1 VTNTTNGVLTVASN
15 FSASA
20 KGRRALS
27 TKGGYDLQD
36 KTAVVV
42 FSIDA
47 ATSTGNVVE
56 LWMYATTGKF
66 IQAALSI
73 VPGTLATTISVRFSG
88 SSAAT
93 VQQQSTACA
102 FSKQVQYQLKL
113 RIYLASTWKV
123 STDLLQ
129 GSSTICTLDISP
141 QAVPSNMFSDPF
153 TYVLSQSST
162 GVPVQRANNAA
173 DEVMSI
179 QINKMGVECSKGT
192 CASVAPSPT
201 QKASAS
207 GSSSVGLIAA
217 IVSVIGGVVVLSVVL
232 AVVVV
237 AVIIKRKRDVR
248 KTIYVEPKA
257 REEEEVELE
266 DCSSTSPTQRTYDAF
281 RSK

>member
-1 VTNTTNGVLTVASN
+1 LTVASN

-141 QAVPSNMFSDPF
+141 QDVPSNIFSDPF

-162 GVPVQRANNAA
+162 GVPVQRASNAA

-201 QKASAS
+201 QKASTS
-207 GSSSVGLIAA
+207 GSSAVGLIAA
-217 IVSVIGGVVVLSVVL
+217 IVSVIGGVVVLSVLL

-248 KTIYVEPKA
+248 KTIYVEPKTH
-257 REEEEVELE
+257 EEEEAELE
-266 DCSSTSPTQRTYDAF
+266 DCSSSTSLTQRTYDAF